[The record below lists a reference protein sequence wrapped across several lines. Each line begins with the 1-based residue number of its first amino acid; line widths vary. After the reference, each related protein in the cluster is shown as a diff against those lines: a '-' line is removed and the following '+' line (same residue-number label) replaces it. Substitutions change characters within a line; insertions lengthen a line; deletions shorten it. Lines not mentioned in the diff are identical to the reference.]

1 MGLRERELREW
12 FVKEA
17 KLGLNAGIAF
27 GREGSGYMRLNFA
40 VPLDTMREI
49 VRRLEDALSR
59 RKKNVEN

>member
-1 MGLRERELREW
+1 
-12 FVKEA
+12 
-17 KLGLNAGIAF
+17 
-27 GREGSGYMRLNFA
+27 